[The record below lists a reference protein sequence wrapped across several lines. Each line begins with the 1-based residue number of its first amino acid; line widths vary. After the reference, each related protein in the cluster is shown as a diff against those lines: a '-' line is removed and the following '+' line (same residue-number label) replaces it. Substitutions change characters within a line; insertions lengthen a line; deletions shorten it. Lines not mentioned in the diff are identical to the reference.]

1 MRENAVTIPRLGW
14 EIPKP
19 KFWDLVAVGLVI
31 ASLAIAGWG
40 WATVRGLPPGAS
52 VSGLLAGLWTSLQL
66 AISIGGLLVLGKTVK
81 EGTIHGNLSAVLAS
95 LLGLTGVFLAA
106 ALAFVG

>member
-1 MRENAVTIPRLGW
+1 MSETAFTIPRLGW

-19 KFWDLVAVGLVI
+19 RFWDVVAIGLVVV
-31 ASLAIAGWG
+31 SLAIAGWG
-40 WATVRGLPPGAS
+40 WITVRSLPAGQS
-52 VSGLLAGLWTSLQL
+52 VSGWLTALWTATQL
-66 AISIGGLLVLGKTVK
+66 AISIGGLMVLGKTAK
-81 EGTIHGNLSAVLAS
+81 EGTIHGNLAAVAAG